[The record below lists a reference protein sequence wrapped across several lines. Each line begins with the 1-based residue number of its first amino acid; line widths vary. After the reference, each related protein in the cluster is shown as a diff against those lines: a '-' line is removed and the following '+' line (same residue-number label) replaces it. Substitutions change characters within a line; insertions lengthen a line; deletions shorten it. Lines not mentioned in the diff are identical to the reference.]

1 MLESPAPKSVPNR
14 NPKDAQARAT
24 TVRLLQVLAAAALL
38 LPLLFFVLASAL
50 SHRTTYALAD
60 ERIERSLDV
69 LQEQALKVF
78 QSMNLALDTI
88 ENMLAGLSDAEI
100 RANEERLHTRLR
112 QIQSTLPEV
121 QSIWIFGPT
130 GHPQVITRDYPAP
143 YTEDYTA
150 LDYFAVPRDGPAG
163 IYIGGIHQSVSGG
176 QPYFTFNRAR
186 HDAGGKFIGVIEM
199 SLLPSDFSRFYSHL
213 LSGEGLQF
221 ALVRDDGV
229 MLARYPPISRDV
241 RLDENSGFHRSIVA
255 DPAGGFY
262 TAVGGNDNVERR
274 AGTRRLPGFPI
285 YVIAGIDT
293 AQIRNEW
300 MGGMA
305 MHLIFGVP
313 ATLFLFLTLL
323 AVLRRTRRLYAETD
337 QRLAAEDSLRQSQK
351 LDAIGHLTGGVAHDF
366 NNLLTIIIGNLEI
379 AQRQLESWTDAVHGK
394 LAQRIGIAMHG
405 AERAA
410 ALTKRLLAFARQQ
423 PLNPVAIDVN
433 RLLNGLS
440 DFLRRALGEDV
451 SLEIVGAGGV
461 WPVEADPAEL
471 EAAILNLAV
480 NARDAMPDG
489 GKLTIETANAY
500 LDDAYCRQYSDLRP
514 GQYVQISVTDSGA
527 GMTSEI
533 VERAF
538 EPFFTTK
545 QAGQGTGLGLSQ
557 VYGFVKQSG
566 GHVKIYSEVGEGT
579 TIKMYLPRFARQ
591 ASPRAEA
598 KSEPRRGHPGEL
610 ILVVEDDADV
620 RAYVVE
626 TLRGLGY
633 DVIEAAGT
641 EEALALMD
649 RHRSISLLLTDVVM
663 PGQNGRRLA
672 DAARQRQAS
681 LKVLYMTG
689 YSRNAIVHQGRL
701 DPGVELLQKPLTS
714 EQLASTVRKVLD
726 T

>member
-88 ENMLAGLSDAEI
+88 ENMLVGLSEAEI
-100 RANEERLHTRLR
+100 RAYEERLHMRLR
-112 QIQSTLPEV
+112 QIQAALPEV

-143 YTEDYTA
+143 YAEDFAA
-150 LDYFAVPRDGPAG
+150 LDYFTVPRDGPPG
-163 IYIGGIHQSVSGG
+163 VYIGGIHQSVSGG

-186 HDAGGKFIGVIEM
+186 HDAGGNFIGVIEM
-199 SLLPSDFSRFYSHL
+199 SLLPGNFSRFYSHL

-221 ALVRDDGV
+221 ALVRDNGV
-229 MLARYPPISRDV
+229 MLARYPPIARDV
-241 RLDENSGFHRSIVA
+241 QLGEHSGFQRSIAA

-262 TAVGGNDNVERR
+262 TSVGGNDNVERR
-274 AGTRRLPGFPI
+274 VGTRRLPVFPI

-379 AQRQLESWTDAVHGK
+379 AQRQLESWTDAVYGK
-394 LAQRIGIAMHG
+394 LAQRIGSAMHG

-410 ALTKRLLAFARQQ
+410 TLTKRLLAFAGSSRSTR
-423 PLNPVAIDVN
+423 PRSTSTGCSTGFPTFSAA
-433 RLLNGLS
+433 RL
-440 DFLRRALGEDV
+440 A
-451 SLEIVGAGGV
+451 
-461 WPVEADPAEL
+461 
-471 EAAILNLAV
+471 
-480 NARDAMPDG
+480 
-489 GKLTIETANAY
+489 KT
-500 LDDAYCRQYSDLRP
+500 CRSK
-514 GQYVQISVTDSGA
+514 SSA
-527 GMTSEI
+527 
-533 VERAF
+533 
-538 EPFFTTK
+538 
-545 QAGQGTGLGLSQ
+545 QAG
-557 VYGFVKQSG
+557 SG
-566 GHVKIYSEVGEGT
+566 RSRPIPRSSR
-579 TIKMYLPRFARQ
+579 PRF
-591 ASPRAEA
+591 
-598 KSEPRRGHPGEL
+598 
-610 ILVVEDDADV
+610 
-620 RAYVVE
+620 
-626 TLRGLGY
+626 
-633 DVIEAAGT
+633 
-641 EEALALMD
+641 
-649 RHRSISLLLTDVVM
+649 SISPSTPAM
-663 PGQNGRRLA
+663 RCPT
-672 DAARQRQAS
+672 AA
-681 LKVLYMTG
+681 
-689 YSRNAIVHQGRL
+689 N
-701 DPGVELLQKPLTS
+701 
-714 EQLASTVRKVLD
+714 
-726 T
+726 

>member
-1 MLESPAPKSVPNR
+1 MPESAAPESVPNR

-24 TVRLLQVLAAAALL
+24 TVRLLQVLAAAALV
-38 LPLLFFVLASAL
+38 LPVLFFAFASAL
-50 SHRTTYALAD
+50 SYRSTYALAD

-88 ENMLAGLSDAEI
+88 EYMVAGLSEPEI
-100 RANEERLHTRLR
+100 RANEQRLHMRLR
-112 QIQSTLPEV
+112 QIQSALPEV

-143 YTEDYTA
+143 YAEDYTA
-150 LDYFAVPRDGPAG
+150 LDYFAVPRDGPPG
-163 IYIGGIHQSVSGG
+163 VYIGGIHQSISGG
-176 QPYFTFNRAR
+176 QPYFSFNRAR
-186 HDAGGKFIGVIEM
+186 QNAQGKVVGVIEM
-199 SLLPSDFSRFYSHL
+199 SLLPSNFSQFYSHL

-229 MLARYPPISRDV
+229 MLARYPPISRDL
-241 RLDENSGFHRSIVA
+241 RLDERSGFHRSIVA
-255 DPAGGFY
+255 NPAGGFY
-262 TAVGGNDNVERR
+262 TSVGGNDNVERR
-274 AGTRRLPGFPI
+274 VGTRRLPGFPI

-305 MHLIFGVP
+305 MHLIFGIP

-337 QRLAAEDSLRQSQK
+337 QRLAAEETLRQSQK

-366 NNLLTIIIGNLEI
+366 NNLLTIIIGNLET
-379 AQRQLESWTDAVHGK
+379 AQRQLESWTDAVHLK
-394 LAQRIGIAMHG
+394 LAQRIGSAMHG

-423 PLNPVAIDVN
+423 PLNPAALDVN
-433 RLLNGLS
+433 RLLNGLA

-451 SLEIVGAGGV
+451 ALEIVGAGGV
-461 WPVEADPAEL
+461 WPVEADAAEL
-471 EAAILNLAV
+471 EAAVLNLAV

-500 LDDAYCRQYSDLRP
+500 LDDGYCRQYPDVRP
-514 GQYVQISVTDSGA
+514 GQYVQISVTDTGA
-527 GMTSEI
+527 GMTKAI
-533 VERAF
+533 IERAF

-579 TIKMYLPRFARQ
+579 AIKMYLPRFAGQ
-591 ASPRAEA
+591 ASPAAETR
-598 KSEPRRGHPGEL
+598 SVPRRGHPGEC

-626 TLRGLGY
+626 TLRWLGY
-633 DVIEAAGT
+633 DVLEAAGA
-641 EEALALMD
+641 EEALALME
-649 RHRSISLLLTDVVM
+649 RHRAISLLLTDVVM
-663 PGQNGRRLA
+663 PGQNGRKLA
-672 DAARQRQAS
+672 EAARARQAS
-681 LKVLYMTG
+681 LKVVYMTG

-714 EQLASTVRKVLD
+714 EQLATTVRKILD
-726 T
+726 A